1 MSEKDDICTLRG
13 FLSARMKETW
23 RRIREEEAKGK
34 VIDFAD
40 FGRILHQVSDELR
53 AERKKACPVRRW

>member
-1 MSEKDDICTLRG
+1 MSEKGDICTLRG

-23 RRIREEEAKGK
+23 RRIKEEEAKGK

-40 FGRILHQVSDELR
+40 FGRILHEVSDELR
-53 AERKKACPVRRW
+53 AKRRTLCYLR

>member
-1 MSEKDDICTLRG
+1 
-13 FLSARMKETW
+13 MKETW

-34 VIDFAD
+34 VIDFED
-40 FGRILHQVSDELR
+40 FGKILHQVSDELR